1 MEIVNCLEES
11 GLLVK
16 DVSETIKNEANKQ
29 KGGFHSMLLCLLV
42 TSLLGNLL
50 TLRPRTTPF
59 GGSQSTFVLAIFWPL
74 HDGFREKD
82 QIH

>member
-1 MEIVNCLEES
+1 
-11 GLLVK
+11 
-16 DVSETIKNEANKQ
+16 
-29 KGGFHSMLLCLLV
+29 MLLCLLV